1 MEGLASHSARVQL
14 ATTVFLRVRR
24 CARCNTDGLSQ
35 MSHDRFYF
43 RHNPT
48 PSRSRHPLLSHQ
60 EPLFRGAHRPKSPDA
75 VARDVSSVWSVCS
88 ACLRRLHRLGDSWAL
103 QALGRTACL
112 SRSVA
117 CRNVDPARIQCTPHA
132 YLSCDDLARISMAT
146 SWKFCSR
153 LAFLSFFTSSS
164 LNFLPIRSSSSFLLI
179 F

>member
-103 QALGRTACL
+103 QALDRTAWL
-112 SRSVA
+112 SRSVS
-117 CRNVDPARIQCTPHA
+117 CRNTDPARIQCTPHA